1 MRDTDAGGDHGPVGR
16 NFLSDNTF
24 GASPEIGEAVAAAAA
39 GHAMPYGADPYT
51 EAARRRLRDVFER
64 DLDVFPVSSGT
75 AANGLALAALARP
88 WGSVLCHSGSHVH
101 HDECG
106 AAEFFTGGS
115 KVVTVP
121 GADSK
126 VDPEA
131 LLREIRRRAGDVH
144 SVQPSALSISQG
156 TETGGAYTVEEIRRL
171 CLIAKAAGLGVH
183 MDGAR
188 FANALSHLD
197 VSPAEMSWKAGVDV
211 LSFGTT
217 KNGTM
222 TADAVISFDPA
233 LSAELAARAK
243 RAGQLAAKARFHAA
257 QLAAY
262 LTDGLW
268 LRNAHRANALASR
281 LREGLE
287 GVPGVELPGAEP
299 RMNLVFCVLAPQVT
313 QGLLADG
320 YTFYHDR
327 WEPGV
332 VRFVTSFS
340 HSAADVEALLAAI
353 HRHAAE
359 PPRGRP
365 PAVQRPGVQ
374 PPAVQPP
381 AAEPPVEPPR
391 PGVPRPRDRSRHHCV
406 RE

>member
-1 MRDTDAGGDHGPVGR
+1 MSEPSAANGGSVAR
-16 NFLSDNTF
+16 NFLSDNTA
-24 GASPEIGEAVAAAAA
+24 GASPEVAQAVAEALA
-39 GHAMPYGADPYT
+39 GHSMPYGSDPYT
-51 EAARRRLRDVFER
+51 DSVRRRLRDVFER

-75 AANGLALAALARP
+75 AANGLALSALARP

-101 HDECG
+101 NDECG

-131 LLREIRRRAGDVH
+131 LLREIRRRAGDRH
-144 SVQPSALSISQG
+144 SVQPSALTLSQG
-156 TETGGAYTVEEIRRL
+156 TETGGVYTVEEIRTL
-171 CLIAKAAGLGVH
+171 CLIAKASGLGVH

-188 FANALSHLD
+188 FANAVSRLG
-197 VSPAEMSWKAGVDV
+197 VSPAEMSWKAGIDV

-222 TADAVISFDPA
+222 TADAIISFDPS
-233 LSAELAARAK
+233 LSAELAARVK

-257 QLAAY
+257 QLDAY

-268 LRNAHRANALASR
+268 LRNADRANALAAR
-281 LREGLE
+281 LRDGLS

-299 RMNLVFCVLAPQVT
+299 QMNMVFCTLAPQVVK
-313 QGLLADG
+313 GLLADG
-320 YTFYHDR
+320 HAFYHDR

-332 VRFVTSFS
+332 VRFVTSFA
-340 HSAADVEALLAAI
+340 HSADDVDGLLSAI
-353 HRHAAE
+353 RRHTAE
-359 PPRGRP
+359 SATESPK
-365 PAVQRPGVQ
+365 PAVPH
-374 PPAVQPP
+374 
-381 AAEPPVEPPR
+381 
-391 PGVPRPRDRSRHHCV
+391 PRDRSSRHHCV
-406 RE
+406 RD

>member
-1 MRDTDAGGDHGPVGR
+1 MSDAAESAATESGADGR

-24 GASPEIGEAVAAAAA
+24 GASPEVAEALTRALA

-51 EAARRRLRDVFER
+51 DSVRRRLRDVFER

-75 AANGLALAALARP
+75 AANGLALSALARP

-101 HDECG
+101 NDECG

-131 LLREIRRRAGDVH
+131 LLREIRRRAGDRH
-144 SVQPSALSISQG
+144 SVQPSVLTLSQG
-156 TETGGAYTVEEIRRL
+156 TETGGVYTVEEIRTL
-171 CLIAKAAGLGVH
+171 CLIAKGSGLGVH

-188 FANALSHLD
+188 FANALSRLG
-197 VSPAEMSWKAGVDV
+197 VSPAEMSWKAGIDV

-222 TADAVISFDPA
+222 SADAIISFDPA
-233 LSAELAARAK
+233 LSAELAARVK

-257 QLAAY
+257 QLDAY
-262 LTDGLW
+262 LADGLW
-268 LRNAHRANALASR
+268 LRNAGRANALAAR
-281 LREGLE
+281 LRDGLS
-287 GVPGVELPGAEP
+287 GVPGVELPGAELP
-299 RMNLVFCVLAPQVT
+299 GAEPEMNMVFCGLAPHVVK
-313 QGLLADG
+313 GLLADG
-320 YTFYHDR
+320 YAFYHDR

-332 VRFVTSFS
+332 VRFVTSFA
-340 HSAADVEALLAAI
+340 HSAADVDGLLAAI
-353 HRHAAE
+353 RRHAAE
-359 PPRGRP
+359 PTASESPKRP
-365 PAVQRPGVQ
+365 
-374 PPAVQPP
+374 
-381 AAEPPVEPPR
+381 
-391 PGVPRPRDRSRHHCV
+391 VPHPRDRSSRHHCV